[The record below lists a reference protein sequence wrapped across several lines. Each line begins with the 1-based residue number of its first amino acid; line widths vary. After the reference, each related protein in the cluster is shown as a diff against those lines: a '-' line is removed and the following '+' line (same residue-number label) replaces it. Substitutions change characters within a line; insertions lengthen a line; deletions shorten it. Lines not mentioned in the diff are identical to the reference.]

1 MSFLS
6 LYTVITVDVQSTDI
20 GCSHAN
26 LFRWSQT
33 QTRSSFWSHSA
44 LFFNYKFW
52 SSYTDNIS
60 YYVKTNCARN
70 LVIPFF
76 ILYLNVSWYLFWIS
90 DIGLK
95 KRHIELIGRNVS
107 KHQTRCILLCIRS
120 LLQAF
125 HTSSGYLDSFY
136 VHCTDQHTVIFVT
149 NCWCQEE
156 IVLTYQ

>member
-1 MSFLS
+1 LSFLS

-44 LFFNYKFW
+44 LFLITSFEAPTQIIFHIMLRQ
-52 SSYTDNIS
+52 T
-60 YYVKTNCARN
+60 V
-70 LVIPFF
+70 LVIWGFLF
-76 ILYLNVSWYLFWIS
+76 SFYILMFLGICS
-90 DIGLK
+90 GLVIEALR

-125 HTSSGYLDSFY
+125 HTSSGYLYSFY
-136 VHCTDQHTVIFVT
+136 THCTDQHTVIFVT
-149 NCWCQEE
+149 NC
-156 IVLTYQ
+156 